1 MTPSN
6 QTRFR
11 QPSPPP
17 EPPKVVTGFR
27 LEVRGRNKPVFRAAG
42 RDGLYAL
49 TSLVREAYRR
59 SGYTAVIQA
68 ALYREELDPHTGK
81 PRSTLMMTWRGFGVN
96 RRTLDTLDAEDDLG
110 VLDDVPPLDA
120 DATAEISF

>member
-1 MTPSN
+1 MTFPSLP
-6 QTRFR
+6 RR
-11 QPSPPP
+11 VPPAPPP
-17 EPPKVVTGFR
+17 DPPKVVTGFR

-59 SGYTAVIQA
+59 SGYTAAIQA

-81 PRSTLMMTWRGFGVN
+81 PKSTLMMTWRGFGVN

-120 DATAEISF
+120 DTTAEISF